1 MTLRAEVAS
10 IVTERMLVDAP
21 EGVTGD
27 QIACVVE
34 ASTAALDQDRLES
47 VLAALDEPSDSLFPA
62 GLVSDLERDLLLDG
76 AAECLPWS
84 QILFDLMMETGN
96 IPPSASECAQAA
108 SIDGDTDRLAAD
120 IMLFGG
126 DLIAVFDLL
135 LPPDC
140 VPDIGDD
147 FLGLDDADM
156 PTSAA
161 GRLTA
166 AQLVEAGVSPEN
178 AACVAAQVDALN
190 ETLLQEADNEQAEQ
204 EMIAAMFGC
213 LTPEELA
220 LLNTPDDP

>member
-1 MTLRAEVAS
+1 MDVPEN
-10 IVTERMLVDAP
+10 VTD
-21 EGVTGD
+21 D
-27 QIACVVE
+27 QIACVAE
-34 ASTAALDQDRLES
+34 TSAAALDQDRLES
-47 VLAALDEPSDSLFPA
+47 ALAALDEPSDSLFPA
-62 GLVSDLERDLLLDG
+62 GLVSDLERDRLLDN
-76 AAECLPWS
+76 AAACLPWS
-84 QILFDLMMETGN
+84 QILFDLMTQTGN

-108 SIDGDTDRLAAD
+108 ITDGGTDRLAAD

-126 DLIAVFDLL
+126 NLIAVFDLL

-140 VPDIGDD
+140 GSDIDGG

-166 AQLVEAGVSPEN
+166 AQMIEAGVSAEN
-178 AACVAAQVDALN
+178 AACVAAQVDAIN
-190 ETLLQEADNEQAEQ
+190 ETLPQEADIDEQAEQ

-220 LLNTPDDP
+220 LLSSPDDP